1 MSIQNR
7 PYAGTWQANKRSV
20 VAWTPDFL
28 VYLNGDTSLPGC
40 QTCRRQID
48 LNEFVNSIS
57 VDFGVEPGASNCS
70 IGMAIPRHYGD
81 TLFRDGNTL
90 LRPALEIHVYF
101 RGYFPM
107 KGMTSPNSRPV
118 AGINLGDIPQHP
130 YYPVFHG
137 VVTQVTHEYSGGF
150 YTANMTCAGMLH
162 FWETQKLSGAAGGAF
177 FGARPVHSGV
187 RTTLTGH
194 PMSGKSPY
202 AIIYSLYRDAAGAA
216 DGVGFALSSRTNY
229 GAINATTGD
238 SLYAMTLRYWENRFR
253 GKIYGLRM
261 HGASGQLFTSSQQ
274 AYVSLYGTSTF
285 GGGSRHAT
293 ANVNN
298 STANPGGAD
307 PWAQDPTILLG
318 LRAQGADGRVGRQ
331 PDVLLAGAINN
342 RGRVGLNVLQLQ
354 AFPTDIGA
362 YGQVN
367 LWESTYESKMDIA
380 TAVTNVCGYEF
391 YQDADGDLVF
401 KPPLYN
407 LDTSSSRVYRIEPE
421 DIVSINFTETEPA
434 ATYCI
439 IKGGAFQN
447 MRGVVDESEWGCRST
462 YVDYKQV
469 AQFGWKEASI
479 ESTYYTNAKSAFY
492 FAINYLDR
500 QNAGTNGCS
509 VTIPLRAE
517 IRPGYPVY
525 IPHIDCFY
533 YVTQVSHAFNL
544 GSECTTTLTLTARR
558 RKFLPPG
565 ASGSQNVSFDS
576 QLSQIDLAATANPV
590 RPLQTLDGNGVPR
603 IVGFPNV
610 VMAID
615 PTRIS
620 PLFQVLGFQAVERE
634 LTTRN
639 AREGTS
645 LEERRRS
652 FVWQFI
658 RMTLSRTPPILSPY
672 GQPSGP
678 NATNP
683 TDDDFS
689 ADPFRQY
696 VVAGVPGA
704 NGQPLTVTVNGIR
717 QALEAYITTR
727 ATLKT
732 ARALLADRLV
742 REQNSIND
750 SNRAY
755 QQSQSQ
761 AEARENS
768 GTTTAPA
775 AGTPAVAD
783 PAEANGRRNTT
794 IEGIQSQIDTF
805 DRNFDAV
812 PPERESFD
820 AYVAQYNNLARI
832 VNAISGGNHGR
843 HPVQL
848 DPQAPGANPNGA
860 VLMSYLIG
868 QYRTTAPQSGD
879 TVTDPSGTTN
889 QSATLLENLSDRKAS
904 LSLTVPGYYR
914 YYSAS
919 HPTPEM
925 QGYENISPP
934 TETQNRGTTTTTG
947 SNTTSA
953 GADPSGLT
961 PIVRRPGAR
970 GTAGGFLTGAR
981 VDEAQRRTPIT
992 SLEAARYIAQAW
1004 RRVIRS
1010 PPLNRSIL
1018 EILVAQWSHETGSGR
1033 SMMNNNFGGLKYG
1046 GAGRAAVYNLTHETL
1061 ADGRR
1066 VELRGA
1072 AFQAYATPEIGA
1084 AHFVT
1089 FLTSRNWV
1097 SAIQQYLATGD
1108 PVAYARGLSNTP
1120 NGSYFGGQSP
1130 EVYGNDLGG
1139 RVRGI
1144 RGSGILN
1151 QIPNLPPDPGP
1162 QQTENQT
1169 NVPDSPIATYSVRPI
1184 TDGQGLPPERL
1195 GHYVELVPN
1204 ITPTKGLRIRL
1215 PAQPGTFVVPT
1226 NLIYSMS
1233 FEARKRRV
1241 YTNTTVPRNNPNSP
1255 ARVSQFIESCF
1266 TPDGPIVTRLTELF
1280 KTQVGTPA
1288 LTTTRTTP
1296 ELVQEIIAEAVNG
1309 ITDLQTA
1316 TGPIGTDVRLQN
1328 QEAAAAVLAEGTN
1341 NPPAPLSGAILNIS
1355 NGTPNN
1361 YNPSGQFE
1369 VRLPRYNADT
1379 VLRAKAVGLIR
1390 DVTQANAVQ
1399 LREARRLIARL
1410 GPNDTLTTE
1419 IQNLLQPWENCL
1431 QSLYRGNPLPDSVPF
1446 RTRNSVEFTERE
1458 STDFSP
1464 VFPVSD
1470 ALGYEHYGS
1479 FQYGRG
1485 LSIEPGGNY
1494 ERLMSTDP
1502 LQYLNDSQR
1511 ERLLRELRSHEA
1523 NRESRVR
1530 ALFDEFARDPRFSS
1544 SPGAQA
1550 ALSYLENDQR
1560 NGDQT
1565 TMIVNGMANYVM
1577 SDRDAV
1583 MKMPINNVAYQLAD
1597 LRPMGQQDTCEC
1609 RGAEADLLLA
1619 AYMAG
1624 TESYALIT
1632 SDDEASVWVSSQMEQ
1647 AAGAWSES
1655 QSRMRGMAA
1664 EQGRRSILDTVEGWE
1679 GAIDNF
1685 RTTNER
1691 NLEGARTIIGRAD
1704 DIGNQTKRL
1713 FTTPLVPNRG
1723 Q

>member
-1 MSIQNR
+1 
-7 PYAGTWQANKRSV
+7 
-20 VAWTPDFL
+20 
-28 VYLNGDTSLPGC
+28 
-40 QTCRRQID
+40 
-48 LNEFVNSIS
+48 
-57 VDFGVEPGASNCS
+57 
-70 IGMAIPRHYGD
+70 
-81 TLFRDGNTL
+81 
-90 LRPALEIHVYF
+90 
-101 RGYFPM
+101 
-107 KGMTSPNSRPV
+107 
-118 AGINLGDIPQHP
+118 
-130 YYPVFHG
+130 
-137 VVTQVTHEYSGGF
+137 
-150 YTANMTCAGMLH
+150 
-162 FWETQKLSGAAGGAF
+162 
-177 FGARPVHSGV
+177 
-187 RTTLTGH
+187 
-194 PMSGKSPY
+194 
-202 AIIYSLYRDAAGAA
+202 
-216 DGVGFALSSRTNY
+216 
-229 GAINATTGD
+229 
-238 SLYAMTLRYWENRFR
+238 
-253 GKIYGLRM
+253 
-261 HGASGQLFTSSQQ
+261 
-274 AYVSLYGTSTF
+274 
-285 GGGSRHAT
+285 
-293 ANVNN
+293 
-298 STANPGGAD
+298 
-307 PWAQDPTILLG
+307 
-318 LRAQGADGRVGRQ
+318 
-331 PDVLLAGAINN
+331 
-342 RGRVGLNVLQLQ
+342 
-354 AFPTDIGA
+354 
-362 YGQVN
+362 
-367 LWESTYESKMDIA
+367 
-380 TAVTNVCGYEF
+380 
-391 YQDADGDLVF
+391 
-401 KPPLYN
+401 
-407 LDTSSSRVYRIEPE
+407 
-421 DIVSINFTETEPA
+421 
-434 ATYCI
+434 
-439 IKGGAFQN
+439 
-447 MRGVVDESEWGCRST
+447 
-462 YVDYKQV
+462 
-469 AQFGWKEASI
+469 
-479 ESTYYTNAKSAFY
+479 
-492 FAINYLDR
+492 
-500 QNAGTNGCS
+500 
-509 VTIPLRAE
+509 
-517 IRPGYPVY
+517 
-525 IPHIDCFY
+525 
-533 YVTQVSHAFNL
+533 
-544 GSECTTTLTLTARR
+544 
-558 RKFLPPG
+558 
-565 ASGSQNVSFDS
+565 
-576 QLSQIDLAATANPV
+576 
-590 RPLQTLDGNGVPR
+590 
-603 IVGFPNV
+603 
-610 VMAID
+610 
-615 PTRIS
+615 
-620 PLFQVLGFQAVERE
+620 
-634 LTTRN
+634 
-639 AREGTS
+639 
-645 LEERRRS
+645 
-652 FVWQFI
+652 
-658 RMTLSRTPPILSPY
+658 
-672 GQPSGP
+672 
-678 NATNP
+678 
-683 TDDDFS
+683 
-689 ADPFRQY
+689 
-696 VVAGVPGA
+696 
-704 NGQPLTVTVNGIR
+704 LTVTVNGIR

-742 REQNSIND
+742 RAQNSIND

-761 AEARENS
+761 AEAREIN

-783 PAEANGRRNTT
+783 PAEANGLRNTT
-794 IEGIQSQIDTF
+794 IAQIQSQIDIF
-805 DRNFDAV
+805 NRNFDAV
-812 PPERESFD
+812 PQTPESFD
-820 AYVAQYNNLARI
+820 AYVAQYNNLAGI

-843 HPVQL
+843 HPVRL

-925 QGYENISPP
+925 QGYEDISPP

-970 GTAGGFLTGAR
+970 GTAGGYLTGAR
-981 VDEAQRRTPIT
+981 VDEAQRTTAITP
-992 SLEAARYIAQAW
+992 LQAARYIAQAW

-1097 SAIQQYLATGD
+1097 SAIQQYIATGD

-1215 PAQPGTFVVPT
+1215 PAQDGTFVVPT
-1226 NLIYSMS
+1226 NVIYSMS

-1288 LTTTRTTP
+1288 LSQGRGSDQVR
-1296 ELVQEIIAEAVNG
+1296 ELIELAVAG
-1309 ITDLQTA
+1309 IDGLKTA
-1316 TGPIGTDVRLQN
+1316 GNTLIQN
-1328 QEAAAAVLAEGTN
+1328 T
-1341 NPPAPLSGAILNIS
+1341 LNIPA
-1355 NGTPNN
+1355 NGTPGG

-1369 VRLPRYNADT
+1369 VNLPRYNAET

-1390 DVTQANAVQ
+1390 DVTEANAVQ
-1399 LREARRLIARL
+1399 LREAQRLIARL

-1419 IQNLLQPWENCL
+1419 IQDLLQPWEQCL

-1511 ERLLRELRSHEA
+1511 ERLLRELRSREA

-1550 ALSYLENDQR
+1550 ALSYLEPDQR